1 MAATLG
7 LRPLRDKI
15 IVKRLEEE
23 TKTAGGLYIPDSA
36 KEKPQKGKVV
46 AVGTG
51 RLTEDGKTIPFEVK
65 KGDNVLFQ
73 KYSGT
78 EVKFEGED
86 YLILDE
92 GSLLAVLN

>member
-7 LRPLRDKI
+7 VRPLRDKI
-15 IVKRLEEE
+15 LIKRLEEE
-23 TKTAGGLYIPDSA
+23 TKTAGGLFIPDSA

-51 RLTEDGKTIPFEVK
+51 RVTDDGKTIPFEVK
-65 KGDNVLFQ
+65 KGDSVLFQ

-78 EVKFEGED
+78 EIKLDGEE
-86 YLILDE
+86 YLIMDE
-92 GSLLAVLN
+92 SSILGVLN